1 MLLGIGDRRVAP
13 QLELLELRRRRR
25 VVGMVLVVDE
35 SVSGGFILHVGG
47 SRQLRRGRRKMH
59 ERETLW
65 ILRSMAMTKC
75 VQRCRR

>member
-13 QLELLELRRRRR
+13 QLELLELRRRR

-47 SRQLRRGRRKMH
+47 SRQLQRGRRKMH
-59 ERETLW
+59 DRERRYGFYDQW
-65 ILRSMAMTKC
+65 
-75 VQRCRR
+75 Q

>member
-13 QLELLELRRRRR
+13 QLELLELRRRR

-47 SRQLRRGRRKMH
+47 SRQLR
-59 ERETLW
+59 EREEEN
-65 ILRSMAMTKC
+65 A
-75 VQRCRR
+75 

>member
-13 QLELLELRRRRR
+13 QLELLELRRRR

-47 SRQLRRGRRKMH
+47 SRQLQRGRRKMH
-59 ERETLW
+59 EREMLW

>member
-13 QLELLELRRRRR
+13 QLELLELRRRR